1 MKNMNAV
8 QAIIAGPPQI
18 KEKVNLKIATPGSKA
33 NNLQTS
39 TSKSSRKKSMSRE
52 RDSQSTIKTPQLN

>member
-1 MKNMNAV
+1 MNAV

-18 KEKVNLKIATPGSKA
+18 KEKINLKIATPGSKA
-33 NNLQTS
+33 NNLQMS
-39 TSKSSRKKSMSRE
+39 TSKSSRKKTMSRE

>member
-1 MKNMNAV
+1 MNAV

-33 NNLQTS
+33 NNLQMS

>member
-39 TSKSSRKKSMSRE
+39 T
-52 RDSQSTIKTPQLN
+52 

>member
-1 MKNMNAV
+1 MNAV

-18 KEKVNLKIATPGSKA
+18 KEKVNLKIATPGPKA
-33 NNLQTS
+33 NNLQMS

>member
-1 MKNMNAV
+1 MNAV

-18 KEKVNLKIATPGSKA
+18 KEKINLKIATPGSKA
-33 NNLQTS
+33 NNLQMS